1 MRKGPERKRAPEKG
15 APEKGAPEK
24 GARGMLSKG
33 HVREI
38 VKEPIDRT
46 IEPRSRLKAIEDQ
59 RRAIR

>member
-59 RRAIR
+59 GRAIR